1 MASQGITRKGAP
13 PNYARMEMPYNVM
26 AKPSRWPLYPGRI
39 LFWVPCCRDEGQL
52 IHDKKTGVPS
62 NDVDRSGKG
71 QAVEF
76 AQPKKGLALTYKDFF
91 VI

>member
-1 MASQGITRKGAP
+1 MAAI
-13 PNYARMEMPYNVM
+13 
-26 AKPSRWPLYPGRI
+26 SREDIILGSLLSGRR
-39 LFWVPCCRDEGQL
+39 PTDPR
-52 IHDKKTGVPS
+52 DKKTGVPS

>member
-13 PNYARMEMPYNVM
+13 PITPNGNALQRNGQ
-26 AKPSRWPLYPGRI
+26 PSRWPLYPGRI

-76 AQPKKGLALTYKDFF
+76 AQPKKVALTYKDFF